1 MGNCLRKLFTTACP
15 FGRWRRVRRDDQLFQ
30 DWLNERRANPAI
42 WLDEIVPLDT
52 YLPPSGVAEQPIR
65 HRGGKTH

>member
-1 MGNCLRKLFTTACP
+1 MSWLFTRGRR
-15 FGRWRRVRRDDQLFQ
+15 FGRRRRARRDDQLFQ

-52 YLPPSGVAEQPIR
+52 YLPPSEVAEQPIR
-65 HRGGKTH
+65 HCGGKTH